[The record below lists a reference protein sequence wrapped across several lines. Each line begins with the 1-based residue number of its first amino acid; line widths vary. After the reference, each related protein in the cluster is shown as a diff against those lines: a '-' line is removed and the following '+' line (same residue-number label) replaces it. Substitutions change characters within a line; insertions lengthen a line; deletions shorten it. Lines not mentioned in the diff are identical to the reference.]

1 MQAAACGAYNSIT
14 EADID
19 GDGKLD
25 VIALGLE
32 GISVFRGNGD
42 GTLQSC
48 RKLDSAPTSHIIAKD
63 FDGDGNID
71 LIAAVLYSTELRL
84 LRGTGGGT
92 FAPPVVIPLPDT
104 FLAWALG
111 DANGDSIPDL
121 LVATSHIAVATL
133 IVFRGSRDGPFTLGS
148 SMSLGMSTVAASA
161 RWNLVFSNDP
171 DGKPR
176 LLVLDG
182 STIEILIGD
191 GHGGFAKIAKDDHGF
206 FYEEVFADFNRD
218 GYMDMAGIIQTKPFI
233 AFGTESGLRL
243 LPFPGPFPAIELRLA
258 TADVNDD
265 GFPDVIGVSSGLTVV
280 MLNQKDG
287 TFGSPSAY
295 FTSLSSVLV
304 GDFTGDGI
312 ADLVVGGGAAGV
324 PVL

>member
-191 GHGGFAKIAKDDHGF
+191 GHGGFANALLTNTA
-206 FYEEVFADFNRD
+206 VFRRSQRMI
-218 GYMDMAGIIQTKPFI
+218 MDSSTRRSSPIS
-233 AFGTESGLRL
+233 TETVTWTWLESSKRSPS
-243 LPFPGPFPAIELRLA
+243 LPLELRVA
-258 TADVNDD
+258 
-265 GFPDVIGVSSGLTVV
+265 
-280 MLNQKDG
+280 
-287 TFGSPSAY
+287 
-295 FTSLSSVLV
+295 
-304 GDFTGDGI
+304 
-312 ADLVVGGGAAGV
+312 
-324 PVL
+324 